1 MQMGQQ
7 MAGAVSESASMASFA
22 TPELRG
28 LFEEWV
34 KAVEE
39 EILGFLKEKG
49 GSEPSGIAAK
59 LKISEESV
67 IFLIGKMAREKKI
80 KITGIRAEGW
90 VLEWKQDSISET
102 KAGEARIEDDN
113 EKSEEQASLEK
124 FEF

>member
-28 LFEEWV
+28 LFEEWM

-49 GSEPSGIAAK
+49 SSEPSGIAAK

-67 IFLIGKMAREKKI
+67 IFLIGKMAKEKKI
-80 KITGIRAEGW
+80 KITGIRLQG
-90 VLEWKQDSISET
+90 
-102 KAGEARIEDDN
+102 
-113 EKSEEQASLEK
+113 
-124 FEF
+124 

>member
-39 EILGFLKEKG
+39 EIIGLLKDKG
-49 GSEPSGIAAK
+49 TSQPSEIATK
-59 LKISEESV
+59 LKIAEESAL
-67 IFLIGKMAREKKI
+67 FFIGKMAREKKV
-80 KITGIRAEGW
+80 KITGFKLQG
-90 VLEWKQDSISET
+90 
-102 KAGEARIEDDN
+102 
-113 EKSEEQASLEK
+113 
-124 FEF
+124 

>member
-7 MAGAVSESASMASFA
+7 MAGAVTESASMASFA

-39 EILGFLKEKG
+39 EIIGFLKENG
-49 GSEPSGIAAK
+49 TSEPSGIAAK

-80 KITGIRAEGW
+80 KITAI
-90 VLEWKQDSISET
+90 
-102 KAGEARIEDDN
+102 EAQN
-113 EKSEEQASLEK
+113 HVAT
-124 FEF
+124 